1 MAQNVKKCKAGSEI
15 LKRRT

>member
-1 MAQNVKKCKAGSEI
+1 MAQNVKKFKAGSEI